1 MPQITDIVARRTL
14 AAFIA
19 AAGLC
24 AAPAVAF
31 HPGEDGHTHAEVEI
45 PSEDELLKGRLLVG
59 DAAPSLNIEKWV
71 KGQPVTGFEKGKVY
85 VVEFWAT
92 WCPPCRDSI
101 PHLTKLQDKYA
112 DQGLTIIGV
121 SSERGGLEKIEPF
134 VTEWGEKMDYVVAFD
149 DGRKTS
155 TSYMTATGQN
165 GIPHAYIVDREGRLA
180 WHGHPM
186 QMDGP
191 LDQIV
196 QGKWDTKRFAKTKRA
211 EALRGA
217 MRDFLM
223 PRAEPMLTAARE
235 AYGAGDMN
243 KTIELLGEVVSLSRE
258 AFADIA
264 MSRMQ
269 LLFTAD
275 RAEEA
280 NAEAGRLASGPLA
293 KHPDLLN
300 QFAWMLATMDSDKV
314 DLKPALSAAE
324 QAVKLTDEQ
333 DADVIDTLAR
343 VHYEMGDVDKAIEW
357 QNKAVEMASGEAA
370 KRQYQETL
378 DGYKAG
384 RG

>member
-1 MPQITDIVARRTL
+1 MPQFTDTIARRTL

-19 AAGLC
+19 AAGLSV
-24 AAPAVAF
+24 APSLAG
-31 HPGEDGHTHAEVEI
+31 HPGEDGHEHAVEM
-45 PSEDELLKGRLLVG
+45 PSEQELLKGRLLVG
-59 DAAPSLNIEKWV
+59 DAAPALNIEKWV

-134 VTEWGEKMDYVVAFD
+134 VAEWGERMDYVVAFD

-186 QMDGP
+186 QMDAP
-191 LDQIV
+191 LEQIV
-196 QGKWDTKRFAKTKRA
+196 KGNWNTERFAKTKRA

-217 MRDFLM
+217 MRDHLM
-223 PRAEPMLTAARE
+223 PRAEASLTAARE
-235 AYGAGDMN
+235 AYGAGDMD
-243 KTIELLGEVVSLSRE
+243 KTIALLGDVVSLSRE

-280 NAEAGRLASGPLA
+280 NAEANRLASESLT
-293 KHPDLLN
+293 KYPDLLN
-300 QFAWMLATMDSDKV
+300 QFAWMLATMDNDKV
-314 DLKPALSAAE
+314 DLKPALSAAKR
-324 QAVKLTDEQ
+324 AVEMTNEEDP
-333 DADVIDTLAR
+333 DIIDTLAR
-343 VHYEMGDVDKAIEW
+343 VHYEMGEVDKAIEW
-357 QNKAVEMASGEAA
+357 QSKAVEMASGEAA
-370 KRQYQETL
+370 KAQYRETL
-378 DGYKAG
+378 EGYKAG